1 MIKLL
6 GPMMC
11 SCCSSFEAA
20 HHYLKQTAR
29 KQNFT
34 NLPLSL
40 AKRHQLREL
49 VILVLPQRI
58 LIHSRCFHQ
67 KEPLV
72 CFKVSVSRKET
83 TCAISSMN
91 QHYYLVL
98 KIWQGFTKQVG
109 LFYLE
114 QNTVK
119 NALLQLVV
127 VETDLFQYFDSEI
140 RVLSNFVY
148 FEVSVSETRYF
159 CNRFQ
164 VYRLTNIPSEITQ
177 ISPYENLV
185 DYNVFRK
192 KESNCGYLYV
202 SVRYYLDDI
211 LEEYNNFRNPL

>member
-1 MIKLL
+1 M
-6 GPMMC
+6 
-11 SCCSSFEAA
+11 
-20 HHYLKQTAR
+20 
-29 KQNFT
+29 
-34 NLPLSL
+34 
-40 AKRHQLREL
+40 
-49 VILVLPQRI
+49 
-58 LIHSRCFHQ
+58 
-67 KEPLV
+67 
-72 CFKVSVSRKET
+72 
-83 TCAISSMN
+83 
-91 QHYYLVL
+91 
-98 KIWQGFTKQVG
+98 
-109 LFYLE
+109 E

-148 FEVSVSETRYF
+148 FEVNVFETRYF
-159 CNRFQ
+159 CHRFQ